1 MKISKERLI
10 IYILCF
16 LLLTVGFLITLGFKE
31 AKQCMGNPFTYG
43 ADKIETKET
52 GDLHC
57 ICSFSSPDYAPFRFN
72 KEEVKTMSDLLLD

>member
-16 LLLTVGFLITLGFKE
+16 LLLTVGFLITLGFKD

-43 ADKIETKET
+43 ADKIESKAT
-52 GDLHC
+52 GNLHC
-57 ICSFSSPDYAPFRFN
+57 TCSFASPDYAPFYFN
-72 KEEVKTMSDLLLD
+72 NEEVRTISDLPLN